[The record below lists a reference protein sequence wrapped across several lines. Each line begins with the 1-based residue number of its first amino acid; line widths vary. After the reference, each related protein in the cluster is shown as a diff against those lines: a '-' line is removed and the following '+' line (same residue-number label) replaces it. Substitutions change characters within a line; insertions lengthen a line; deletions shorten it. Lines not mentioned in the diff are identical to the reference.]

1 MPTPTPSIFGHI
13 ARKNDDADASMILTA
28 PCLTTAKDH
37 QGVPYHVAEHR
48 PARSESLQPHTERS
62 SRPGPEPSSVNAEV
76 TTLWRCT
83 NTFNIIIII
92 IIIMALRTPS
102 GACQKRRKRTST
114 DKYFSTT
121 SLRG

>member
-13 ARKNDDADASMILTA
+13 ARKNDDADADMILTA

-76 TTLWRCT
+76 TTLWRYT
-83 NTFNIIIII
+83 NTFINIIIII
-92 IIIMALRTPS
+92 ITALRTPS